1 MSQIVSSV
9 FMNTTIQISIRKSPI
24 PIIWLDTSIISY
36 MTQWKHK
43 IGKLDQKKLDRVSK
57 LYDQIYD
64 STRAGNLI
72 CPLAEQEAEI
82 WVERDKWLDTMHSL
96 TFGIK
101 TAARQSIHDKQFYAF
116 MNAYVKQQTEVPL
129 DYKEAFLADPVKD
142 LKDSLKAPVY
152 VYVKSPI
159 LFGEDYAKNQKII
172 LLNSLNEQRRKNV
185 ESRISFKQQL
195 EAEYMGELQALLI
208 LKNQFLTGQF
218 KNEHEQLNAVF
229 GAINLNGQLRMWED
243 CSGKT
248 NDFDGLVQFYKS
260 QHYRSMPYTNISCNL
275 TAKLMID
282 KQDIRTGDNMDINH
296 VSTLMP
302 YSDLFITDKAMSSF
316 VRIKKFDKEYNT
328 RICYIGDT
336 KDIDSFFATL

>member
-1 MSQIVSSV
+1 
-9 FMNTTIQISIRKSPI
+9 
-24 PIIWLDTSIISY
+24 
-36 MTQWKHK
+36 
-43 IGKLDQKKLDRVSK
+43 
-57 LYDQIYD
+57 
-64 STRAGNLI
+64 
-72 CPLAEQEAEI
+72 
-82 WVERDKWLDTMHSL
+82 
-96 TFGIK
+96 
-101 TAARQSIHDKQFYAF
+101 
-116 MNAYVKQQTEVPL
+116 
-129 DYKEAFLADPVKD
+129 
-142 LKDSLKAPVY
+142 
-152 VYVKSPI
+152 
-159 LFGEDYAKNQKII
+159 
-172 LLNSLNEQRRKNV
+172 
-185 ESRISFKQQL
+185 
-195 EAEYMGELQALLI
+195 MGELQALLI

-229 GAINLNGQLRMWED
+229 GAINLNGQLRMWEE

-316 VRIKKFDKEYNT
+316 LRINKFDKEYNT